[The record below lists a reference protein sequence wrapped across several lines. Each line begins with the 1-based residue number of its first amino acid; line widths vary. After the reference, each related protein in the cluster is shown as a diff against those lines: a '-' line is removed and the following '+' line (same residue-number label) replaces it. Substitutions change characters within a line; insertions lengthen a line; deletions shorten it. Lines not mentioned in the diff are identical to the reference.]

1 MSRWLRD
8 LPGQAHNQEVY
19 VMMTESSPT
28 ADMSAPVSGSPERL
42 GFFGKFWNLFV
53 DPRKTF
59 ASINGGH
66 EWVILWLVISVV
78 SIAGYY
84 PIKDIVKA
92 GQMETVEKNLAKN
105 DAITP
110 EQRQEILDG
119 IEENF
124 ENPIYLLFV
133 PLSQVVVL
141 LFVAA
146 ILLFIA
152 NILLG
157 GSTNYLPMLNA
168 YAWTG
173 MLAILGTL
181 VVVPLVMAKGSMDVS
196 LGLGVLATEDT
207 GPFVKKVL
215 SSFEF
220 FGLWQVWL
228 SSVAVSVLGKAPTG
242 KSFAA
247 VFAAWLVW
255 VLVQGG
261 LSTLGVNLGM

>member
-1 MSRWLRD
+1 MQFDQMSEFETGTLD
-8 LPGQAHNQEVY
+8 SQ
-19 VMMTESSPT
+19 
-28 ADMSAPVSGSPERL
+28 PVHKM
-42 GFFGKFWNLFV
+42 GFAEKFRNLFV
-53 DPRKTF
+53 DPRKLF
-59 ASINGGH
+59 ESINGGH
-66 EWVILWLVISVV
+66 EWVVLWLIISVV

-84 PIKDIVKA
+84 PIKDIVKT
-92 GQMETVEKNLAKN
+92 GQMAAVEENLAKN
-105 DAITP
+105 QAITP

-119 IEENF
+119 MEENF

-133 PLSQVVVL
+133 PVSQIVVL

-146 ILLFIA
+146 ILLFVA

-157 GSTNYLPMLNA
+157 GNTGYLRMLNA

-196 LGLGVLATEDT
+196 LGLGVLAGPDT

-215 SSFEF
+215 TSFEL

-228 SSVAVSVLGKAPTG
+228 SSVAVSVLGKAPGG

-247 VFAAWLVW
+247 VFTIWFIW
-255 VLVQGG
+255 VIIQGG
-261 LSTLGVNLGM
+261 LSTLGINFGA